1 MFVLVTSTHVKPN
14 ADDAFAEV
22 FEKTLLPSLRAQPG
36 FRDEMLFI
44 VAGGPDVVAV
54 TLWESRETA
63 EAFERGAWTDLLDG
77 LAGIIDRPTVRAFQL
92 AHSTLHEPGLARF
105 PIQSP
110 ITTEPTG
117 VGA

>member
-44 VAGGPDVVAV
+44 VAGCFKSSTNSPPSGV
-54 TLWESRETA
+54 TSN
-63 EAFERGAWTDLLDG
+63 
-77 LAGIIDRPTVRAFQL
+77 P
-92 AHSTLHEPGLARF
+92 
-105 PIQSP
+105 
-110 ITTEPTG
+110 
-117 VGA
+117 